1 MKAEQL
7 KELGFKLVK
16 EYVHGDNDE
25 FITQVFRKNNLII
38 DLDFDKKTGKLL
50 CTDTQINDYG
60 DLVNLKIV
68 ELKQLDKILNK

>member
-7 KELGFKLVK
+7 RELGFELKK

-25 FITQVFRKNNLII
+25 FITMVFRKNNLEI
-38 DLDFDKKTGKLL
+38 DLDFDKNTGKYL
-50 CTDTQINDYG
+50 CNDVQILDDQLSN
-60 DLVNLKIV
+60 IAFE

>member
-7 KELGFKLVK
+7 RELGFELKE

-25 FITQVFRKNNLII
+25 FITMVFRKKNLEI
-38 DLDFDKKTGKLL
+38 DLNFDKKSGKYL
-50 CTDTQINDYG
+50 CNDVQILDDQLSN
-60 DLVNLKIV
+60 IAFE